1 MRFKTKKAT
10 AAQKPSFREINERGL
25 YGRVF
30 FSISDPDME
39 FTSPGK
45 PAGSISIMEENVR
58 STLEQYKTTKDYSP
72 TYNRGIL
79 STMNSD

>member
-1 MRFKTKKAT
+1 MV
-10 AAQKPSFREINERGL
+10 G
-25 YGRVF
+25 F
-30 FSISDPDME
+30 FFFISDPDME

-72 TYNRGIL
+72 TYN
-79 STMNSD
+79 